1 MLISM
6 IAAMAENRVIGD
18 QGRLP
23 WHLPTDLKRFKQ
35 LTWGH
40 TLLMGRRT
48 FESIGRPLPGRRTIV
63 LSRDSSFQASGCDVA
78 SGIHEALALAEAAA
92 QLFVCGGAEIYRQ
105 MLPMTERIH
114 LTEIAAEFA
123 GDRFFPEIPIDEFS
137 LLSCE
142 RVEDSSSYRYS
153 IFERITSADSDGK
166 KE

>member
-18 QGRLP
+18 HGRLP

-63 LSRDSSFQASGCDVA
+63 LSRDLSFQAPGCDVA
-78 SGIHEALALAEAAA
+78 AGIPAALTLAEPAA
-92 QLFVCGGAEIYRQ
+92 QLFVCGGAEVYRQ

-114 LTEIAAEFA
+114 LTEINAEFA
-123 GDRFFPEIPIDEFS
+123 GDRFFPAIPMDEFS
-137 LLSCE
+137 LLKSE

-153 IFERITSADSDGK
+153 VFERTTSAESDRK